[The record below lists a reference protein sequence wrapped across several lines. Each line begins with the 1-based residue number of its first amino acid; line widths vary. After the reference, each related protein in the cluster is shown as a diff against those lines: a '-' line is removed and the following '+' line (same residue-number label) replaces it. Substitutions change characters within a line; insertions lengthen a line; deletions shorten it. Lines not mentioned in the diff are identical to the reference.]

1 MHMSLNRAMVIG
13 YLGHDPETR
22 FLPSGQPV
30 VSFSVATDESF
41 TDKNGEKQ
49 ERVEWHSIVAFARL
63 GEICAEH
70 LKKGKQVFV
79 EGRIRTREY
88 EAKNNGG
95 KRQRTEIVASR
106 VQFLGPPPEGK
117 VVVSAP
123 EESLPADIEVP
134 F

>member
-1 MHMSLNRAMVIG
+1 MSLNRAMVIG

-22 FLPSGQPV
+22 LLPSGQPV

-49 ERVEWHSIVAFARL
+49 ERVEWHSVVAFSRL

-70 LKKGKQVFV
+70 LKQGRQVFV
-79 EGRIRTREY
+79 EGRLRSREY
-88 EAKNNGG
+88 EPKSGDG
-95 KRQRTEIVASR
+95 KRKRTEIIASR
-106 VQFLGPPPEGK
+106 VQFLGAPPKEQMDGTT
-117 VVVSAP
+117 VEDVSIPPLEDAP
-123 EESLPADIEVP
+123 